1 MNESERFETH
11 LANRESVH
19 ELWRCSAE
27 FSRQTHRL
35 QMLNSSSVLWSTSI
49 RLGIIHD
56 CLAAVGATIIT
67 EGITEGIFK
76 IRTVAGG
83 GPFRVHG
90 RVRTKEDCVSVWVCA
105 ERETSAWTHL
115 GVCMRV
121 KLHPAV
127 MEIREEWMKDR
138 ERHRSPAERWGVKE
152 LIRTILRGFWREER
166 LWLWTEK

>member
-56 CLAAVGATIIT
+56 CLGAVGATIIT

-76 IRTVAGG
+76 IWTVAGG

-90 RVRTKEDCVSVWVCA
+90 RVRTKEDCVSVWVCV

-115 GVCMRV
+115 GVYACETTPCCHGDQRR
-121 KLHPAV
+121 A
-127 MEIREEWMKDR
+127 D
-138 ERHRSPAERWGVKE
+138 ERQ
-152 LIRTILRGFWREER
+152 RTTQKPCRKVRCKR
-166 LWLWTEK
+166 AD